1 MASSSGCC
9 ARGGCCES
17 AMVGTGWA
25 ISHPNCMDR
34 LRKHYSY
41 LVGSWFLANKASWAL
56 SGCMTTD
63 SDSGDYCKLVN
74 EWPWSKS
81 RVCLY

>member
-1 MASSSGCC
+1 MHVVAAVKVPWLGPDGPSL
-9 ARGGCCES
+9 
-17 AMVGTGWA
+17 V
-25 ISHPNCMDR
+25 MDR
-34 LRKHYSY
+34 LRKHYSH
-41 LVGSWFLANKASWAL
+41 LVGSWFLANKTAWAL

-63 SDSGDYCKLVN
+63 SDSSDYCMLVN